1 MSFLPALT
9 GVRFVAA
16 LLVLLYHFVRLPDAF
31 SWLNNLFA
39 EGQRGVEF
47 FFVLSGFVLGYNY
60 FPKATSLD
68 RRDFWAARVARVA
81 PLYWLSL
88 AVSLPLLA
96 RLLYVDFKLDHV
108 GAAGY
113 GLLFFVVTVPGL
125 QTLTPLSELAQG
137 WNTPAWSLSIEAI
150 CYLLFPGIVALASR
164 LTRAA
169 CLGIVSACIAALFAF
184 DWLLP
189 HLPERGTLWG
199 ISGQWLYRITPIY
212 NFPMFVTGVALSRVF
227 LLSSTPSASGATS
240 PLTQRGATWSAA
252 SVVVAAIT
260 LVFFAS
266 GVSRLVAPLTT
277 GLSVALFASLI
288 YILAQGYGPLA
299 AVLSQPAMRVLGDAS
314 FALYL
319 LQAPL
324 KMYLQ
329 QFYSKV
335 LGVQNV
341 SSASFYVPLILLAI
355 VVSLLVHRFF
365 EVPARTRVKAFLSKR
380 SKPAIGAATH
390 PSSEH

>member
-1 MSFLPALT
+1 MNTLPALT

-16 LLVLLYHFVRLPDAF
+16 LLVLLYHFVRVPDAF
-31 SWLNNLFA
+31 PWVNNLFA

-60 FPKATSLD
+60 FPRAATLNKQ
-68 RRDFWAARVARVA
+68 DFWAARVARIA

-88 AVSLPLLA
+88 VVSLPLLG
-96 RLLYVDFKLDHV
+96 RLLYVDLRLDHA

-113 GLLFFVVTVPGL
+113 GLLFFIVTVPML

-137 WNTPAWSLSIEAI
+137 WNTPAWSLSIEAL
-150 CYLLFPGIVALASR
+150 CYLLFPGLVMLARHLNRRQCLAIAMSCIVL
-164 LTRAA
+164 
-169 CLGIVSACIAALFAF
+169 LFAF

-189 HLPERGTLWG
+189 HLPQHGTLWG
-199 ISGQWLYRITPIY
+199 ISGRWLYRVTPIY
-212 NFPMFVTGVALSRVF
+212 NFPMFLTGVVLSRVF
-227 LLSSTPSASGATS
+227 LLTDAQAITLLPRHRAAV
-240 PLTQRGATWSAA
+240 SAA
-252 SVVVAAIT
+252 SL
-260 LVFFAS
+260 LVSALALSFFACGWS
-266 GVSRLVAPLTT
+266 LEVAPLTT
-277 GLSVALFASLI
+277 GLSVALFAALI
-288 YILAQGYGPLA
+288 YLLAHGCGPLA
-299 AVLSQPAMRVLGDAS
+299 ALLGRPLLMRLGDAS

-335 LGVQNV
+335 LGLQDVQ
-341 SSASFYVPLILLAI
+341 SFAFYLPLVGTAI

-365 EVPARTRVKAFLSKR
+365 EVPARKR
-380 SKPAIGAATH
+380 LQGFWTKHAQPAVAVAGHGSAQ
-390 PSSEH
+390 P